1 MAAYRWLLA
10 QGVSPSRIVIAGES
24 SGGNFCL
31 AMLLALRDQGIP
43 LPAAAVAL
51 SPLTDLKFTGES
63 HHTKAKVCLSYPGM
77 NTVCGKYY
85 IGDHDPG
92 LPLISPLYGDLHGL
106 PPILIY
112 VGDDETLRDDSIR
125 FADKAKAAGVDV
137 TLKVGKG
144 MVHCYPLLP
153 AFIPESRE
161 AMAEICE

>member
-1 MAAYRWLLA
+1 
-10 QGVSPSRIVIAGES
+10 
-24 SGGNFCL
+24 
-31 AMLLALRDQGIP
+31 MLLALRDQGIP

-161 AMAEICE
+161 AMAEICEFIKKRIEEEHS